1 MVLLSNLS
9 ELPTRGSAL
18 KTFDDVIRKPV
29 RASELIECLGR
40 LWGAA
45 TQRNTTRRFTRS
57 LLDSVAAE
65 AADRAGPQPPGSS
78 EPRIR
83 VLVAEDN
90 IVNALRRTILRG
102 TLVCRPLFG
111 KCTVTVQLDG
121 KTDQECVF
129 NCDVLH
135 KKEAFALKSKTCYF
149 FRQWG
154 PYALQMYGHYLR
166 LRVRGETDR
175 HYTNYLLA
183 VEEDDGDGGTPS
195 ISALQRLPLQL
206 RSCTRNIRAFVA
218 PPPIP

>member
-1 MVLLSNLS
+1 MFFLL
-9 ELPTRGSAL
+9 ELPVDVWTHVLSAL
-18 KTFDDVIRKPV
+18 SSVHDVQSASATCKALAEHIRT
-29 RASELIECLGR
+29 LR
-40 LWGAA
+40 L
-45 TQRNTTRRFTRS
+45 
-57 LLDSVAAE
+57 LE
-65 AADRAGPQPPGSS
+65 
-78 EPRIR
+78 R
-83 VLVAEDN
+83 VLRVHGIRIGFRAVRHCEDQSVNRFAEDN

-135 KKEAFALKSKTCYF
+135 EKAFALKSKTCYF
-149 FRQWG
+149 AHFLNFAG

-175 HYTNYLLA
+175 HNTNYILA